1 METKKYIIEI
11 PDNTAWLQWVKVSD
25 KDGHVCF
32 DFKDPEDLT
41 PYTEPDLERV
51 RKEAHEKCMDEA
63 EMLAYKLYSPKIDE
77 AYQRGLN
84 DAWDAARKIVLSR
97 EDGGLFNYEERKA
110 VFRCGNYMALKTFL
124 APEAIEK
131 IRQYEQEQKE
141 IKVGDEV
148 QHRNHSGIKVIVLNK
163 DDDAITAIA
172 VTNVPF
178 ACKVGEMYINR
189 DAKDWEKTG
198 KHYEIAEVLRKLK
211 EKES

>member
-1 METKKYIIEI
+1 MDTKKYIIEI

-41 PYTEPDLERV
+41 LYTEPDLDAV
-51 RKEAHEKCMDEA
+51 RKEAYDKGYQDAAVKIGSDEQKIAEK
-63 EMLAYKLYSPKIDE
+63 

-97 EDGGLFNYEERKA
+97 EAGGLFDYEERKA
-110 VFRCGNYMALKTFL
+110 VFGCGNYMALKKFL
-124 APEAIEK
+124 AQEAIEK
-131 IRQYEQEQKE
+131 IRQYEQKQEK

-148 QHRNHSGIKVIVLNK
+148 INDEDIKSVTVDMDDYLLHVLDENGVIQAWPRE
-163 DDDAITAIA
+163 DA
-172 VTNVPF
+172 V
-178 ACKVGEMYINR
+178 
-189 DAKDWEKTG
+189 KTG
-198 KHYEIAEVLRKLK
+198 RYFPEIAEVIKKMR